1 MQIKIKSPAKINLGL
16 FILSKREDNYHEILT
31 IFHKIPFYDE
41 IEILES
47 KKLEIEFI
55 KDGKVFQIENNTILK
70 ALNEISKLVGKSF
83 NLKIRVFKKIPIG
96 GGLGGGSSNCGVI
109 LRFLNSF
116 YNLKLSKNDLI
127 EISKKIGSDV
137 PFFILNESC
146 AIGRGRGEILEPFNS
161 NLKCYVHLFF
171 PNKSLSTREMY
182 EKIKIYDN
190 KEDAERKIL
199 NIKKAIEE
207 NNLALL
213 KENFYNAFENVLDEE
228 LLNYKKAIEN
238 LNFDL
243 VFLSGSGSTFV
254 ALSKSFKLFSL
265 WIAEN
270 SLLISEEQR
279 SF

>member
-1 MQIKIKSPAKINLGL
+1 MQLKIKSPAKINLGL

-41 IEILES
+41 IEILEN

-55 KDGKVFQIENNTILK
+55 KNGKVFQIENNTILK
-70 ALNEISKLVGKSF
+70 GINEISKLTGKSF
-83 NLKIRVFKKIPIG
+83 NLKIRVLKRIPIG
-96 GGLGGGSSNCGVI
+96 GGLGGSSSNCGAI
-109 LRFLNSF
+109 LKFLNSF
-116 YNLKLSKNDLI
+116 YNLKLSKSDLI
-127 EISKKIGSDV
+127 EISKKIGSDI

-146 AIGRGRGEILEPFNS
+146 AIGKGRGEILEPFNS
-161 NLKCYVHLFF
+161 NLKCFINLFF
-171 PNKSLSTREMY
+171 PNKILLTKEMY
-182 EKIKIYDN
+182 NKIKTYDN

-207 NNLALL
+207 NNLELL

-238 LNFDL
+238 LKFDL

-270 SLLISEEQR
+270 S
-279 SF
+279 

>member
-1 MQIKIKSPAKINLGL
+1 MQLKIKSPSKINLGL
-16 FILSKREDNYHEILT
+16 FILSKREDNYHDILT

-55 KDGKVFQIENNTILK
+55 KDGNIFQIENNTILRGIIE
-70 ALNEISKLVGKSF
+70 LSRLIGKSF
-83 NLKIRVFKKIPIG
+83 NLKIRVFKRIPIG
-96 GGLGGGSSNCGVI
+96 GGLGGGSSNCAEI
-109 LRFLNSF
+109 LKFLNSF
-116 YNLKLSKNDLI
+116 YNLKLSRNDLI

-137 PFFILNESC
+137 PFFILNETC

-161 NLKCYVHLFF
+161 NLKCFINLFF
-171 PNKSLSTREMY
+171 PNRILSTKEMY
-182 EKIKIYDN
+182 QRIKFYDSKDEAEK
-190 KEDAERKIL
+190 KIL

-207 NNLALL
+207 NNLELL
-213 KENFYNAFENVLDEE
+213 RENFYNAFENVLDEE

-270 SLLISEEQR
+270 S
-279 SF
+279 